1 MYLVKPCDKSQSEPV
16 DFYFYPNLD
25 KNLLSSPSS
34 ESKELHRS
42 SDHRATEEPNPN
54 IKNNLGSQRAQP
66 EQGLN
71 FTQRIL
77 NMSFDELQR
86 AYY

>member
-25 KNLLSSPSS
+25 KNMLSSPSS

-42 SDHRATEEPNPN
+42 KDHRATEEPNSN
-54 IKNNLGSQRAQP
+54 IKNRTRTEFYTKDL
-66 EQGLN
+66 EYE
-71 FTQRIL
+71 F
-77 NMSFDELQR
+77 
-86 AYY
+86 